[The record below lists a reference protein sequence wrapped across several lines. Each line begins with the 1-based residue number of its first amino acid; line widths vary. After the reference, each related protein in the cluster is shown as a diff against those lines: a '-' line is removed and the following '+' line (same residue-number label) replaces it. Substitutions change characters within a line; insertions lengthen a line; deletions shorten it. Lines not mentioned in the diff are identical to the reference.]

1 MALFSKETI
10 TLDPSFAA
18 VVIGS
23 SSSDSKRIG
32 KIQAALLQAL
42 TPGEQLIAVA
52 ADAQNWGSGVMAVTS
67 QRILYGTGSHIE
79 YIIEGNHV
87 AQTALKKAATNNSK
101 QPFRFCAYVTWLGNP
116 LKHQRIKNFYLSN
129 DFLPIW
135 RADYDEINDLCVRI
149 DRTFG
154 LE

>member
-10 TLDPSFAA
+10 TLDPSVAA

-23 SSSDSKRIG
+23 SSSDSKRVS
-32 KIQAALLQAL
+32 KIQPVLLQAL
-42 TPGEQLIAVA
+42 TPGEQLIAVSA
-52 ADAQNWGSGVMAVTS
+52 EAQNWGSSVMAVTS
-67 QRILYGTGSHIE
+67 QRILYGSGSHID
-79 YIIEGNHV
+79 YIIEGNRV
-87 AQTALKKAATNNSK
+87 ARTALKKAATNNSR
-101 QPFRFCAYVTWLGNP
+101 QPFRFCTYVTWRGNP

-129 DFLPIW
+129 DFLSIW
-135 RADYDEINDLCVRI
+135 RADYEEVNDLCVRI